1 MDQFRQITKVKDIY
15 VINLKH
21 RDDRKKAVQKELKKL
36 KTKNYEIF
44 PAIYGTTLEQSQ
56 LDQIEDPILNKIIAN
71 LRHCHEELPSFNA
84 IGAYMSHIEIC
95 KKVSK
100 LKDNDRCLILEDDVK
115 LENNTVD
122 ALGNVWKSIPDDYDV
137 LMLGYIPIV
146 QNESEVRRVNQFLAS
161 EINFWDTH
169 AYILTGRG
177 AKKILKEHDK
187 IRFQYHA
194 FLRSL
199 NETNKL
205 KMYFLLPPLIKTR
218 ERDPTKMSDVQ
229 TNNSPNL
236 KMVRFNNNNMV
247 QQ

>member
-21 RDDRKKAVQKELKKL
+21 REDRKKAVQKELKKI
-36 KTKNYEIF
+36 KIKNYEIF
-44 PAIYGTTLEQSQ
+44 PAIYGTTLEKSQ
-56 LDQIEDPILNKIIAN
+56 LDELEDPILNKIIAN

-84 IGAYMSHIEIC
+84 VGAYMSHIEIC

-100 LKDNDRCLILEDDVK
+100 LNDDDRCLILEDDVK
-115 LENNTVD
+115 LDSTIVD
-122 ALGNVWKSIPDDYDV
+122 SLGNIWKAIPDDYDV

-161 EINFWDTH
+161 ELNFWDTH

-199 NETNKL
+199 NETNRL

-236 KMVRFNNNNMV
+236 KMIRFNNNMI